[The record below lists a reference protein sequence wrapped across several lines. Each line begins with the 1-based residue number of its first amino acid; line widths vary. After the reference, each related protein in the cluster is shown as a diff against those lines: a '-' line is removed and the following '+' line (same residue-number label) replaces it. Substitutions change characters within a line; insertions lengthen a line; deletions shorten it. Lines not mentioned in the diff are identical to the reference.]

1 MGPQK
6 TPPRAVL
13 DIAPTQDEYEDA
25 CLIAAGRSG
34 RLRYAVVWILA
45 AVARFCAGLSML
57 VGEWSVLLGVLLI
70 AAGVLLMVYVL
81 VLEPGRIRRRARRD
95 WETYRAL
102 MEPAQVQLYLDYAET
117 HTPALVLTDSYALME
132 ECIETPRLILLRKD
146 EERLLILPR
155 RCFAEQA
162 DGETALEFLRQT
174 FARKRRVKRSW
185 LF

>member
-45 AVARFCAGLSML
+45 AVALFCAGLSML

-81 VLEPGRIRRRARRD
+81 VLEPGRIRRRAGGIGK
-95 WETYRAL
+95 
-102 MEPAQVQLYLDYAET
+102 P
-117 HTPALVLTDSYALME
+117 
-132 ECIETPRLILLRKD
+132 
-146 EERLLILPR
+146 
-155 RCFAEQA
+155 
-162 DGETALEFLRQT
+162 TAP
-174 FARKRRVKRSW
+174 
-185 LF
+185 